1 IKDACVCSHVPR
13 EPMGRMIMESLGL
26 EAPINASL
34 ALGEGSGAVLLV
46 PQLDA
51 CLALYSGANSFE
63 GIGMD
68 GYQRF

>member
-1 IKDACVCSHVPR
+1 HVPR

-51 CLALYSGANSFE
+51 CMAVYENGNSFE
-63 GIGMD
+63 GIGMKS
-68 GYQRF
+68 YMHF